1 MEHTFFHDLQK
12 KKCNI
17 SVDFVNGQ
25 NLNGSFM
32 SFDEG
37 NIYIESLTGHSE
49 VISSDQLDDINKIS
63 FKASS
68 SIKKGNPF
76 AHVARA
82 GGISGDLFVGRKNE
96 TDFLWDRAV
105 LNKSFTQIV
114 GLPKMGKTSL
124 VKECLTSKKEQ
135 LLKEYKTLYIYYEII
150 DISVLSFWQQ
160 LLETL
165 ASSLSNITASRKKQ
179 RIIKEYQR
187 EIKKIVKQTNVVFLH
202 NTLCRLLKSIQ
213 KELGFTVL
221 YALDEFDYLIKMKDY
236 DKEVSSCFEKLK
248 QLASICTIVTISRRP
263 LKIIEQKVSGSADL
277 YTLAPNPIY
286 VGVFSSE
293 DIDAYWKRCEHL
305 LPLNQEQLDDYKQM
319 VHRYVGSH
327 PCLMD
332 TLNHNAFRKLYRIN
346 EEKESIERNLRIQL
360 QEEIKYQ
367 MDYVADQ
374 ELEDSARTLLI
385 GADADGLQDDATLL
399 TNYSFLNY
407 IPSTRKEQLF
417 GGSQVGPR
425 FEMGQMA
432 YTCFS
437 EFATVLFYN
446 MYTERLSYAD
456 KLYRAEMQLREL
468 IKNYLIVTQGNN
480 CFDIIIDG
488 IDENYTERWENTMKD
503 KAYATIDAYFP
514 FHKRQRMKDNWDN
527 TLLAVKIARKNQL
540 NFEIGFSPITRHLVD
555 FASLGQIQNL
565 FLNKDW
571 SWFRNIFM
579 ENNIHVWMNS
589 VFEKILKLRNSK
601 DHFQMDFIVQSQLDD
616 CINACDEFIEKVDAY
631 LMSIE

>member
-25 NLNGSFM
+25 NLNGTFM

-49 VISSDQLDDINKIS
+49 VISSDQLDGINKIS
-63 FKASS
+63 FKSSS
-68 SIKKGNPF
+68 SIRKGNPF

-96 TDFLWDRAV
+96 CDSLWDRAV

-135 LLKEYKTLYIYYEII
+135 LLKEYKILYIYYEII
-150 DISVLSFWQQ
+150 DISVLSLWQQ
-160 LLETL
+160 LLENL
-165 ASSLSNITASRKKQ
+165 ASSLLNISSSRKKQ

-187 EIKKIVKQTNVVFLH
+187 EIKKMVKQTNVVFLH
-202 NTLCRLLKSIQ
+202 NTLCRLLKSIH

-293 DIDAYWKRCEHL
+293 DIEAYWKRCEHL

-407 IPSTRKEQLF
+407 IPSTRKELLF

-432 YTCFS
+432 YICFS

-446 MYTERLSYAD
+446 MYTEKLSYAD
-456 KLYRAEMQLREL
+456 KLFRAEMQLRRI
-468 IKNYLIVTQGNN
+468 IKRYLLTTVGHN
-480 CFDIIIDG
+480 CFDVLPTHSG
-488 IDENYTERWENTMKD
+488 YYRERWENTIRNRAFAEID
-503 KAYATIDAYFP
+503 TLYANEVDREFW
-514 FHKRQRMKDNWDN
+514 KRKWRD
-527 TLLAVKIARKNQL
+527 TLTQVKIARTNQL
-540 NFEIGFSPITRHLVD
+540 AFEISTAPIQRNLVD
-555 FASLGQIQNL
+555 FASLGQIQHL
-565 FLNKDW
+565 FLKKDW
-571 SWFRNIFM
+571 PWFQTVFGEPDLQIW
-579 ENNIHVWMNS
+579 EDS

-601 DHFQMDFIVQSQLDD
+601 DHYQMDFIVQSQLDD

-631 LMSIE
+631 LMPIE